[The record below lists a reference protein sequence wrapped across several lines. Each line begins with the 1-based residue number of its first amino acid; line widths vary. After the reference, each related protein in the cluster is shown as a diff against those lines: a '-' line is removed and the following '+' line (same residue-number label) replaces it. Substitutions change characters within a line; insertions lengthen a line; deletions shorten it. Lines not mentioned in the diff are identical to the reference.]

1 MPPKRDSKGRFVARD
16 SMADFTASMAAYRD
30 GPFSGVSG
38 YSKDAPYMAYRNSW
52 LAKMAIEG
60 LPEDCFKKGYQWA
73 ADKDQITLIESVERK
88 HKIKDKKK
96 RALISANKDGEAY
109 LYFDTGDN
117 SASELDA
124 DRVGVDGIKFVNV
137 FAKTQ
142 LRKGSVIRDPL
153 SPYFGQPEKYTISA
167 GEGSRMVDIH
177 PSRICRVISNPDPDT
192 GDGLGVLPFLSGPI
206 SDAETARSNT
216 VALTTEAL
224 IDVVG
229 SKCLFTNLEDPDGA
243 RALSERY
250 NMMRSQKR
258 TNAML
263 IFDLE
268 EESYDRKPA
277 TFTTLPEIIE
287 TMRREVAAAMGRPYA
302 LIWGREG
309 GLGTNG
315 DMELST
321 YYDEVAAYQ
330 RNVLQPTFES
340 LDDSVIRSA
349 LGSRPEEI
357 YIDWLS
363 LWETSDKE
371 KAEIASTTA
380 TAART
385 LVDGG
390 IVPAEVLTA
399 PVVNSLVELGAFQG
413 IDQEY
418 SDWVAAGGDL
428 EDEPDVEESEDGN
441 RSA

>member
-1 MPPKRDSKGRFVARD
+1 MPPKRDSKGRFVSRD
-16 SMADFTASMAAYRD
+16 SMADFTTSLAGYRD

-38 YSKDAPYMAYRNSW
+38 YSKDAPYAAYRNSW
-52 LAKMAIEG
+52 LAKLAIEG
-60 LPEDCFKKGYQWA
+60 LPEDCFKKGYQWV
-73 ADKDQITLIESVERK
+73 ADKDQITRIEAVERK
-88 HKIKDKKK
+88 HKIKEKKK
-96 RALISANKDGEAY
+96 RALIAANKDGESY
-109 LYFDTGDN
+109 LYFDTGGD
-117 SASELDA
+117 SSVELDPESIG
-124 DRVGVDGIKFVNV
+124 VGGLKFVNV
-137 FAKTQ
+137 FTKSQ
-142 LRKGSVIRDPL
+142 LRKGQPVRDPL
-153 SPYFGQPEKYTISA
+153 SPYLGQPEKYTISA

-177 PSRICRVISNPDPDT
+177 PSRICRVVSNPDPDS
-192 GDGLGVLPFLSGPI
+192 GEGLGVLPFLLGPI

-229 SKCLFTNLEDPDGA
+229 SKCLFTNLEDPDGS
-243 RALSERY
+243 RALAERY
-250 NMMRSQKR
+250 NMMRQQKR

-321 YYDEVAAYQ
+321 YYDEVSSYQ

-340 LDDSVIRSA
+340 LDDAVIRSA
-349 LGSRPEEI
+349 IGSRPDEI

-413 IDQEY
+413 LDQEY
-418 SDWVAAGGDL
+418 SDWISAGDGIEE
-428 EDEPDVEESEDGN
+428 EDQLGE
-441 RSA
+441 